1 MLRHRSGD
9 SMPHSAPLV
18 SSAHQP
24 QVERVLLCL
33 YPQTIAV
40 SSWKSLLPS
49 TLTGL
54 SKWDARCQ
62 QVSPWFLWPSSFP
75 RWTRKVDRFRQKP
88 FFQEPQPSEKWD
100 CHKPRGG
107 AAMTPWHR
115 FGDLTFRTLA
125 EWTLD
130 SGRGF
135 YLSPALWDA
144 HEVSPPPPPAFLRA
158 AMSVSGVVGLPR
170 YLTSRSC

>member
-1 MLRHRSGD
+1 
-9 SMPHSAPLV
+9 
-18 SSAHQP
+18 
-24 QVERVLLCL
+24 
-33 YPQTIAV
+33 
-40 SSWKSLLPS
+40 
-49 TLTGL
+49 
-54 SKWDARCQ
+54 
-62 QVSPWFLWPSSFP
+62 
-75 RWTRKVDRFRQKP
+75 
-88 FFQEPQPSEKWD
+88 
-100 CHKPRGG
+100 
-107 AAMTPWHR
+107 MTPWHR

-158 AMSVSGVVGLPR
+158 AMSASGVVGLPR